1 MKIVRTIP
9 LACLVC
15 LLSACAESVTAPDT
29 VRAEPPP
36 SVQNNVGNGGFG
48 SGN

>member
-15 LLSACAESVTAPDT
+15 LLSACAESVTGPEAKP
-29 VRAEPPP
+29 RSEPPRY
-36 SVQNNVGNGGFG
+36 QTAGGGMFG

>member
-9 LACLVC
+9 LACLIC
-15 LLSACAESVTAPDT
+15 LLSACADSVTGPDP

-36 SVQNNVGNGGFG
+36 SVQNNLGNGTFG
-48 SGN
+48 SGS

>member
-1 MKIVRTIP
+1 MKIVRTLP
-9 LACLVC
+9 LVCLVC
-15 LLSACAESVTAPDT
+15 LLSACADSVTGPEP

-36 SVQNNVGNGGFG
+36 SVQNLGNGGFG

>member
-9 LACLVC
+9 LACLIC
-15 LLSACAESVTAPDT
+15 LLAACADT
-29 VRAEPPP
+29 VTGPEAEPRPEHP
-36 SVQNNVGNGGFG
+36 RHQTAGGGMFG